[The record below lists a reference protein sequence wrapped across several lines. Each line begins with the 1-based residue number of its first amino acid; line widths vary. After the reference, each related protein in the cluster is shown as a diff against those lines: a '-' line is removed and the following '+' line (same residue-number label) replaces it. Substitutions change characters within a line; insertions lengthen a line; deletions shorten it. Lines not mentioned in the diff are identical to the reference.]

1 MKISR
6 KEAEKGFK
14 KDFVGK
20 VALELF
26 SHSNF
31 DRVSMDEIAREAEF
45 GKGTIYKLFSGK
57 EEILVHVIC
66 QGIEK
71 LCSDLQEQC
80 LGSSDARQVL
90 GPLLELEYD
99 FYTEYSNLVLA
110 LVFRQYDDFDP
121 DFLQRIRERH
131 QQHSDLL
138 EQIFERARNAGMQFG
153 SENQELIRGM
163 EAAIKGLIIGHIE
176 KPFLDNSREKDLQLI
191 NAMLCTGLLD

>member
-1 MKISR
+1 MKMSR
-6 KEAEKGFK
+6 KEVERSFK

-80 LGSSDARQVL
+80 LGSDARQAL
-90 GPLLELEYD
+90 EPLLGLEYD
-99 FYTEYSNLVLA
+99 FYAEYSNLVLA
-110 LVFRQYDDFDP
+110 LVFRQSDDFDP

-138 EQIFERARNAGMQFG
+138 EQIFERARNAGMQFRTD
-153 SENQELIRGM
+153 NQELIRGM
-163 EAAIKGLIIGHIE
+163 EAAIKGLIINHIE
-176 KPFLDNSREKDLQLI
+176 KPFSDNSRQKDLQLI
-191 NAMLCTGLLD
+191 TAMLWTGLLD